1 MKNKEYNNRKYVRDS
16 NSTDKNTY
24 LIYRRHNYLQTL
36 FLSFKF
42 ATSETKEILLQEP
55 MRFWWAY

>member
-1 MKNKEYNNRKYVRDS
+1 MLFIKGDDRNMKNKKYLD
-16 NSTDKNTY
+16 
-24 LIYRRHNYLQTL
+24 YRRHNYLQTL

-42 ATSETKEILLQEP
+42 ATSETKEIFLQEP